1 MQKIFLAISFLFIS
15 LCLSAQNKDSTLQAC
30 PIQDVRPILD
40 SVVISAGR
48 FQVALSKFAPT
59 KVEIIDKIAISFSS
73 SQTSADLLQNTGKA
87 FVQKSQGGGGSPVLR
102 GFESNKILLAVDGVR
117 MNNAIFRG
125 GHLQNVIRVDNFS
138 TEQVEIIYGTG
149 SLIYGSDALGGV
161 VHFVTQKPNLSLTKP
176 KVNIDLRAASA
187 NWEKTVHADVSLTK
201 KNVASYTSFTYSD
214 FADLRQGRAKNIF
227 YKDTLPYARNFYVQ
241 RFNGKDSMVANDKPH
256 IQRQT
261 AYNQYNIIQKFTIRQ
276 NNKVEHDVNFYFA
289 NSSNVP
295 RYDRLTEVNGSGIA
309 KNAQWY
315 YGPETWGMASYR
327 LRIKKAT
334 KLYDNL
340 SFIAA
345 TQYFA
350 ESRNSRRFNSANLKS
365 QMEQVVVFSL
375 NFDAVKS
382 LGDKHR
388 LQYGL
393 ENNLNYVNSTAHFT
407 NVNTDSTFAADT
419 RYPDGSNQ
427 MGAISAYITDQMLVS
442 EHFII
447 NAGLRYNYSR
457 LKSYF
462 MDNSFFAFPF
472 KDADQKTSAVVGNV
486 GLAYVTNKAL
496 RVAVNF
502 ASNYRTPNLDDMS
515 KVFES
520 VGGNLIIP
528 NSNLKPEYTYT
539 SELSLS
545 KRWKNNVYAE
555 VSGYY
560 TLLRNGISL
569 SAAKYE
575 NQDSVV
581 YDGVKSAVFANTNNL
596 ESFIYGVYAGLT
608 AEVTKHVFV
617 QGSMNYTK
625 GRIVTDS
632 TPSPLDHIPPV
643 FGKVGIGYKN
653 DRFVGEFYTVFNG
666 WKRIENYRLGAE
678 DNELYAVAEGSPAWF
693 TLNLKTQMSI
703 NKHFRL
709 NTGIENILDTRYRV
723 FASGISGAGR
733 NIYVGIKGIF

>member
-1 MQKIFLAISFLFIS
+1 MQKIFLSISFIFLS
-15 LCLSAQNKDSTLQAC
+15 LCVSAQSDTEVC
-30 PIQDVRPILD
+30 PQPFDMPLVD
-40 SVVISAGR
+40 SVVISASR
-48 FQVALSKFAPT
+48 FQVALPKLAPT
-59 KVEIIDKIAISFSS
+59 KVEIIDKTVIGFANA
-73 SQTSADLLQNTGKA
+73 QTSADLLQNTGKA

-161 VHFVTQKPNLSLTKP
+161 VHFVTKKPNLSLTKP
-176 KVNIDLRAASA
+176 KVNVDLRTASA
-187 NWEKTVHADVSLTK
+187 NWEKTIHADISLTK

-214 FADLRQGRAKNIF
+214 FGDLRQGKAKNMF
-227 YKDTLPYARNFYVQ
+227 YKDTLPYSRSFYVQ
-241 RFNGKDSMVANDKPH
+241 RFDGKDSMMANDKPH
-256 IQRQT
+256 IQKQT
-261 AYNQYNIIQKFTIRQ
+261 AYKQYNIMQKFTIRQ
-276 NNKVEHDVNFYFA
+276 NEKVEHDVNFYFS

-327 LRIKKAT
+327 LRMKDNS
-334 KLYDNL
+334 KLYDNFSL
-340 SFIAA
+340 IGAY
-345 TQYFA
+345 QYFA
-350 ESRNSRRFNSANLKS
+350 ESRNSRRFNATNLKS
-365 QMEQVVVFSL
+365 QVEQVNVVSL
-375 NFDAVKS
+375 NADAVKQ

-393 ENNLNYVNSTAHFT
+393 EGNMNFVKSTAHFT

-419 RYPDGSNQ
+419 RYPDGGNKMSSF
-427 MGAISAYITDQMLVS
+427 SAYLTDQMMIS
-442 EHFII
+442 EHFMA
-447 NAGLRYNYSR
+447 NAGLRYNYTNLTSQ
-457 LKSYF
+457 F
-462 MDNSFFAFPF
+462 ADTTFFAFPF
-472 KDADQKTSAVVGNV
+472 KDAVQKTSAVVGNI
-486 GLAYVTNKAL
+486 GLAYITNNAL
-496 RVAVNF
+496 RIAANF
-502 ASNYRTPNLDDMS
+502 ASNYRTPNLDDMT

-520 VGGNLIIP
+520 AGGRLIIP

-539 SELSLS
+539 SELAIS
-545 KRWKNNVYAE
+545 KRWKNKVYAE

-569 SAAKYE
+569 APAKYE
-575 NQDSVV
+575 NQDSVI
-581 YDGVKSAVFANTNNL
+581 YDGVKSAVFANTNNAQ
-596 ESFIYGVYAGLT
+596 SFIYGAYAGLS
-608 AEVTKHVFV
+608 AEVTDHIFV
-617 QGSMNYTK
+617 QGSVNYTK

-632 TPSPLDHIPPV
+632 TPAPLDHIPPV

-653 DRFVGEFYTVFNG
+653 ARFVGEFYSVFNG

-693 TLNLKTQMSI
+693 TLNLKTQTAI
-703 NKHFRL
+703 NKHFML
-709 NTGIENILDTRYRV
+709 NAGIENILDTRYRV

-733 NIYVGIKGIF
+733 NIYIGIKGMF